1 MQFSNVII
9 NGGIFNV
16 NQGGGTFN
24 HYAGSTFDGE
34 LTTVS
39 TYGNKTATDRIFF
52 LAQSSKVFQLLRHR
66 GYIDYFAIHRKA
78 RLKDTCLWSISNPA
92 IQTWL
97 TSDAPDV
104 SRLWLHG
111 NPGTGKSVLAAFLI
125 EEILTKHNYQ
135 DQIVLSYFCKVA
147 GSEKDKAVHV
157 IMAFIRQ
164 CLEGHDQFYDVDFT
178 SRFAKYLLG
187 EREDHK
193 FTLEEMEPYL
203 QPFLEVFTKVW

>member
-1 MQFSNVII
+1 M
-9 NGGIFNV
+9 
-16 NQGGGTFN
+16 
-24 HYAGSTFDGE
+24 
-34 LTTVS
+34 
-39 TYGNKTATDRIFF
+39 
-52 LAQSSKVFQLLRHR
+52 
-66 GYIDYFAIHRKA
+66 
-78 RLKDTCLWSISNPA
+78 SNPA

-125 EEILTKHNYQ
+125 EQIQTKHDVQ
-135 DQIVLSYFCKVA
+135 DQIVLSYFCKAA

-164 CLEGHDQFYDVDFT
+164 CLEGCDQPYDVDAA
-178 SRFAKYLLG
+178 SRFAKKMLG
-187 EREDHK
+187 EREDYK

-203 QPFLEVFTKVW
+203 PSFLQGFTKIW

>member
-1 MQFSNVII
+1 MN
-9 NGGIFNV
+9 
-16 NQGGGTFN
+16 
-24 HYAGSTFDGE
+24 
-34 LTTVS
+34 
-39 TYGNKTATDRIFF
+39 
-52 LAQSSKVFQLLRHR
+52 
-66 GYIDYFAIHRKA
+66 
-78 RLKDTCLWSISNPA
+78 NPA

-125 EEILTKHNYQ
+125 EQIQTKLDFQ
-135 DQIVLSYFCKVA
+135 DQIVLSYFCKAA

-164 CLEGHDQFYDVDFT
+164 CLEGRQPYDADDA
-178 SRFAKYLLG
+178 SRLAAKLLG
-187 EREDHK
+187 EREDYK

-203 QPFLEVFTKVW
+203 PLFLRGFTKVW

>member
-1 MQFSNVII
+1 M
-9 NGGIFNV
+9 
-16 NQGGGTFN
+16 
-24 HYAGSTFDGE
+24 
-34 LTTVS
+34 
-39 TYGNKTATDRIFF
+39 
-52 LAQSSKVFQLLRHR
+52 
-66 GYIDYFAIHRKA
+66 
-78 RLKDTCLWSISNPA
+78 SNPA

-125 EEILTKHNYQ
+125 EQIQTKHDFQ
-135 DQIVLSYFCKVA
+135 DQIVLSYFCKAV

-164 CLEGHDQFYDVDFT
+164 CLEGRDQPFDVDGA
-178 SRFAKYLLG
+178 SRLAEKLLG
-187 EREDHK
+187 EREDYK

-203 QPFLEVFTKVW
+203 PSFLREFRKIW